1 MIITQI
7 SQDLYSEYS
16 SSGI

>member
-7 SQDLYSEYS
+7 SQDLYSEYHS
-16 SSGI
+16 LGI